1 MSPVGSSSRVRNPS
15 SIEGTMAR
23 CGELGCATRRR
34 RGVGAVLLVLTLALP
49 AAPLRAQAPPDAQSA
64 AEQAIRRLDLQTEM
78 PREPELP
85 RIQLPPELAWL
96 MALIG
101 IGLLIYMFR
110 DMLPAWAF
118 GGRGAWTP
126 EEEAA
131 AGAAAKPPERVL
143 AAADE
148 LARQGRF
155 VDAMHVLLLQGLAD
169 IRRHLGEQFADS
181 LTSREILR
189 STKLSD
195 EGRGPLRDI
204 IARVEWTYFGNY
216 PAERSDYAACRASF
230 DALMRALHG
239 RPAS

>member
-1 MSPVGSSSRVRNPS
+1 
-15 SIEGTMAR
+15 MAR
-23 CGELGCATRRR
+23 CGEVATRGR
-34 RGVGAVLLVLTLALP
+34 RGVGAVLLVLMLALP
-49 AAPLRAQAPPDAQSA
+49 ASPLRAQTPPDAQSA

-85 RIQLPPELAWL
+85 RIQLPVEVTWL

-101 IGLLIYMFR
+101 VGLLIYMFR

-118 GGRGAWTP
+118 GGRAAWTP
-126 EEEAA
+126 EEA
-131 AGAAAKPPERVL
+131 AGAGATAKPPEAVL
-143 AAADE
+143 ATADE

-169 IRRHLGEQFADS
+169 IRRRLGEQFADS

-189 STKLSD
+189 STRLSD

-216 PAERSDYAACRASF
+216 PAERSDYAACRTSF

-239 RPAS
+239 KPAS

>member
-1 MSPVGSSSRVRNPS
+1 
-15 SIEGTMAR
+15 MAR
-23 CGELGCATRRR
+23 CGEVGCAARRR

-49 AAPLRAQAPPDAQSA
+49 ASPLRAQAPPDAQSA

-78 PREPELP
+78 PREPEPL
-85 RIQLPPELAWL
+85 RIQLPPEVTWL

-101 IGLLIYMFR
+101 VGLLVYMFR

-131 AGAAAKPPERVL
+131 AGAAAKPPETVL

-189 STKLSD
+189 STRLSD
-195 EGRGPLRDI
+195 AGRGPLRDI
-204 IARVEWTYFGNY
+204 VARVEWTYFGNY